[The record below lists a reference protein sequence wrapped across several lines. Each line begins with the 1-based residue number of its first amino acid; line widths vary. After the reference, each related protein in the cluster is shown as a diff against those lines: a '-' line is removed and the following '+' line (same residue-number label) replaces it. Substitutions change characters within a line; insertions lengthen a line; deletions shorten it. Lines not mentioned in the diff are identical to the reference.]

1 MKFSIEYI
9 TPQQAKDYLE
19 SNVVNRN
26 ISSKTVDKYA
36 NDMKNGAWQLNG
48 QPIVFSKSGELR
60 DGQHRLAAIVK
71 SGTIVPMAV
80 VRGVEETV
88 SVYDI
93 GRNRSVLDSLI
104 FNGYDKDVA
113 NPRNMAVARLDA
125 YIQHNISTLSVFGTK
140 QFLDKHR
147 KTLKMLSRVSKMCH
161 KSGVNLSSAFIL
173 LPMMYAVE
181 SGEDINKI
189 YEFAEVM
196 NTGFYNSNAQTSAIV
211 IRNDILLR
219 KIPIGGGAQD
229 RKFCSICVEN
239 AIHDFCTGKPR
250 KKTYSKVT
258 TPIYSCIKE
267 DEK

>member
-1 MKFSIEYI
+1 MKFNIEKI
-9 TPQQAKDYLE
+9 TPEKASEYL
-19 SNVVNRN
+19 SQNSVNRN
-26 ISSKTVDKYA
+26 ISVNTVDKYA
-36 NDMKNGAWQLNG
+36 DDMKNGAWQLNG
-48 QPIVFSKSGELR
+48 QPIVFGASGRLL
-60 DGQHRLAAIVK
+60 DGQHRLSAIAK
-71 SGTIVPMAV
+71 SGVPVMVAV
-80 VRGVEETV
+80 VRGVDDSI
-88 SVYDI
+88 SVYDV
-93 GRNRSVLDSLI
+93 GRARNVLDSLLI
-104 FNGYDKDVA
+104 DGYDSDVA
-113 NPRNMAVARLDA
+113 NATNIAVARL
-125 YIQHNISTLSVFGTK
+125 HNVLQTNKSTMSIHAIK
-140 QFLDKHR
+140 EFLDKHG
-147 KTLKMLSRVSKMCH
+147 KTLKLLSRVRKMSH
-161 KSGVNLSSAFIL
+161 SSGVNMRSAVIL

-229 RKFCSICVEN
+229 RKFCSICIEN